1 MPDDQTLQDAPESL
15 EFEVTINEDGRLVIP
30 KPVRELMGI
39 DGEKATLR
47 LKADR
52 TGVTLRSR
60 VQGLRY
66 AQALFQ
72 AHANI
77 PDGVSLVDELL
88 AERRAEAAREI
99 AELDAKGP
107 GKSE

>member
-77 PDGVSLVDELL
+77 PEGQSAADLIREGRIEDMAATEAKWRRIYGDDG
-88 AERRAEAAREI
+88 
-99 AELDAKGP
+99 
-107 GKSE
+107 